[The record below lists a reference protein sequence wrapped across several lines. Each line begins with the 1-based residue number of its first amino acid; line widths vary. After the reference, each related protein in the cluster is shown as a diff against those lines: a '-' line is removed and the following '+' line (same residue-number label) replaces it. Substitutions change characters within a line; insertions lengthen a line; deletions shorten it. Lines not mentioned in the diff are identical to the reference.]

1 MKKHIAR
8 NLEDI
13 QFISQFQHGFVEGK
27 STFTNLLENQEKIL
41 EALESGAPV
50 MHSIYLD
57 LKRAFDLCP
66 FKLLIVRM
74 KKAGITGKVLKYV
87 SNFLR
92 DRTFRVIAN
101 GSISEGRPVL
111 SGTPQGS
118 G

>member
-1 MKKHIAR
+1 MASLR
-8 NLEDI
+8 EEVRSPVGEPREDP
-13 QFISQFQHGFVEGK
+13 G
-27 STFTNLLENQEKIL
+27 ST
-41 EALESGAPV
+41 LESGAPV

-57 LKRAFDLCP
+57 LKRAFDRCP

-74 KKAGITGKVLKYV
+74 KKAGITDKVLKYI

-111 SGTPQGS
+111 SEMP
-118 G
+118 